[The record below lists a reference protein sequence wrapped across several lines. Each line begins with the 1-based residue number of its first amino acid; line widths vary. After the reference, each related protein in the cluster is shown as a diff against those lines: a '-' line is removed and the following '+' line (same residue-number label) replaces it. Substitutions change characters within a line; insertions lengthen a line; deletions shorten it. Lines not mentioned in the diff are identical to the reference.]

1 MNDASPML
9 YLVIIVLAMLMGYV
23 IGRRNRR
30 K

>member
-1 MNDASPML
+1 ML

>member
-1 MNDASPML
+1 MDDASSML